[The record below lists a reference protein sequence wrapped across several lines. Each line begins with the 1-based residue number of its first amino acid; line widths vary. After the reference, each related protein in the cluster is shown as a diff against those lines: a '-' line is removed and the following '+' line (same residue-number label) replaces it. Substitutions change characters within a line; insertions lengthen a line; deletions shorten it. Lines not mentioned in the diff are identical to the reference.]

1 MASSGPP
8 PLEVHLLSSLRK
20 RNALEVDALR
30 PVVESYLRIL
40 GDKTLLR
47 KECSQLDKRTKA
59 LAEEKE
65 TLKRELL
72 HKDDNEG
79 KAAMA
84 EKLTRKNAELGEEV
98 LQSYKENARIAQEL
112 AAKVSEVTTLREDN
126 DRYLT
131 ERDKLQLTVSE
142 LGERNKELLT
152 QVEEERSTTRVLHV
166 ELDTVS
172 QEKKECEQRCEQAKA
187 ENAKLVEMLLEMK
200 EKEAER
206 MNAANDYYDSVVSN
220 ANLQAARRMGA
231 AQSGAGAIDGDWQ
244 DMDASD
250 FAVGVPKMVK
260 HLLPEAHAG
269 ACQACSFSNK
279 GTLLATGGADQ
290 VIKVW
295 EPKKGAA
302 SSTLQVRCP
311 PRATRSRTL
320 PAEPLTPRL

>member
-1 MASSGPP
+1 MVVVGACDTTHFTIMASSGPP

-112 AAKVSEVTTLREDN
+112 AAKVSEVTFWETSCWRSRKTLDWTSCCPSEAAELIAPLPCGSAQGGARCSPAGRGVWRMTFSNIGLDAAGSGG
-126 DRYLT
+126 RAG
-131 ERDKLQLTVSE
+131 KLPVRLVS
-142 LGERNKELLT
+142 G
-152 QVEEERSTTRVLHV
+152 
-166 ELDTVS
+166 
-172 QEKKECEQRCEQAKA
+172 
-187 ENAKLVEMLLEMK
+187 
-200 EKEAER
+200 
-206 MNAANDYYDSVVSN
+206 
-220 ANLQAARRMGA
+220 GGGG
-231 AQSGAGAIDGDWQ
+231 GAG
-244 DMDASD
+244 
-250 FAVGVPKMVK
+250 
-260 HLLPEAHAG
+260 
-269 ACQACSFSNK
+269 
-279 GTLLATGGADQ
+279 
-290 VIKVW
+290 
-295 EPKKGAA
+295 
-302 SSTLQVRCP
+302 SS
-311 PRATRSRTL
+311 S
-320 PAEPLTPRL
+320 